1 MVKVMEEVDDSVGS
15 KVFLALFLSP
25 TCDGNVRPRLLL
37 PPRGDKHG
45 DISVAS
51 VQEVVDCQL
60 DSQTGEDFLVS
71 VAKSANKWQ
80 KKICE
85 NSYTLTMWKVFP
97 GCLFLIETNIFTSV
111 LANFKLALGSLLV
124 VFYVNFSSSCYHH
137 VVTYLTLFWLTFIV
151 VIFLFTWF

>member
-15 KVFLALFLSP
+15 KVFLALYLSP

-71 VAKSANKWQ
+71 VAKSANK
-80 KKICE
+80 
-85 NSYTLTMWKVFP
+85 
-97 GCLFLIETNIFTSV
+97 
-111 LANFKLALGSLLV
+111 
-124 VFYVNFSSSCYHH
+124 
-137 VVTYLTLFWLTFIV
+137 
-151 VIFLFTWF
+151 